1 MKKPALLVATTGWNA
16 ETWAER
22 LRAQLSGR
30 DILATDRAGLFQGP
44 DAALAPVHY
53 VLVWKPLKETLDRL
67 HGLRV
72 IFSLGAGVDHIFAL
86 PRLPD
91 VPVVRIVDADL
102 TKRMTEHVAWQC
114 LDHLRLGATYRRQQR
129 EHRWRD
135 VEPPA
140 AREVTVG
147 IMGLGVMGTHAA
159 DAFVRLG
166 FNVRGWARTKKALA
180 GVETF
185 AGDDG
190 LDAFLAGTDI
200 LVSLLPSTEETRHLV
215 DLTLLKKLRSSGPL
229 GGAVFI
235 NAGRGGTQ
243 VEEDIVAALRDGT
256 LSGASLDV
264 FEEEP
269 LSPQSPL
276 WEFDNVTI
284 TPHVAAVSDPEALAR
299 QIAEQIEA
307 LERGEPLRNCV
318 DPKRGY

>member
-22 LRAQLSGR
+22 LRARLSDR
-30 DILATDRAGLFQGP
+30 DILATDRTGLFQGP

-53 VLVWKPLKETLDRL
+53 VLVWKPQQAMLDRL
-67 HGLRV
+67 NGLRV

-91 VPVVRIVDADL
+91 VPVVRMVDADL
-102 TKRMTEHVAWQC
+102 TRRMTEHVIWQC
-114 LDHLRLGATYRRQQR
+114 LDHLRLGATCRRQQR

-135 VEPPA
+135 IEPPA
-140 AREVTVG
+140 ARQVTVG
-147 IMGLGVMGTHAA
+147 IMGLGVMGRRAA
-159 DAFVRLG
+159 DALVSLG
-166 FNVRGWARTKKALA
+166 FNVRGWARTTKALA
-180 GVETF
+180 GIETF
-185 AGDDG
+185 AGRDG

-200 LVSLLPSTEETRHLV
+200 LVSLLPLTEGTRRLV
-215 DLTLLKKLRSSGPL
+215 DLKLLKTLRKSGPL

-243 VEEDIVAALRDGT
+243 VEADIVTALRDGT

-276 WEFDNVTI
+276 WDFDTVTI
-284 TPHVAAVSDPEALAR
+284 TPHVAAVSDPEALAW
-299 QIAEQIEA
+299 QITEQIEA

-318 DPKRGY
+318 DPRRGY